1 MSSFIVRGI
10 CCFFFCCAAFASIAQ
25 KKSLRGIVTDKTNQ
39 QPVRNA
45 SIRNVISGNTIISK
59 SDGSFIAEV
68 AEGNILAFSAN
79 GYYTDTIT
87 ITNNLMLSG
96 RLTVLLNP
104 LPSTLENV
112 TVTSSHYYQ
121 TDSIE
126 RRRYFLQT
134 VGEKKIS
141 AVGRANDLG
150 FGIAV
155 NLDHFG
161 KTEKNKRR
169 ARSLFD
175 ITEEEA
181 YINYRW
187 NEVLVGKYTGFTN
200 DELTSFIQKS
210 RPSYTWLRKHTSE
223 EDLVYYINSQLKKM
237 RKA

>member
-1 MSSFIVRGI
+1 M
-10 CCFFFCCAAFASIAQ
+10 AQ
-25 KKSLRGIVTDKTNQ
+25 KKSLQGVITDKSNQ

-59 SDGSFIAEV
+59 NDGSFIADV
-68 AEGNILAFSAN
+68 SQGNILAFSAN

-87 ITNNLMLSG
+87 ITDKLLLSG
-96 RLTVLLNP
+96 KLTVQLNP

-112 TVTSSHYYQ
+112 TVTSSYNYYQ
-121 TDSIE
+121 NDSLE
-126 RRRYFLQT
+126 RRKYFLQT
-134 VGEKKIS
+134 VGENKIN
-141 AVGRANDLG
+141 ALG
-150 FGIAV
+150 HPSSDKDFGVAI
-155 NLDHFG
+155 NLDHFK

-187 NEVLVGKYTGFTN
+187 NEAVVGKYTGFTN

-223 EDLVYYINSQLKKM
+223 EDLLYYINSQLKKM